1 MVREAEQHAAEDKR
15 RRELI
20 EARNQADATIYE
32 ARRQLGERAGRID
45 DRTRRPVEEAI
56 EALQAVTTG
65 EDIAAIRQRTEAVA
79 RSLMRLGEAANA
91 SAPGSDAGAAPGADN
106 IVDAEF
112 EDADDNKPQTS

>member
-32 ARRQLGERAGRID
+32 ARRQLGEQTGRID
-45 DRTRRPVEEAI
+45 DRARRSVEEAI
-56 EALQAVTTG
+56 ETLQAAATREDTG
-65 EDIAAIRQRTEAVA
+65 PIRQRTEALA
-79 RSLMRLGEAANA
+79 RSLMHLGESANA
-91 SAPGSDAGAAPGADN
+91 SAPGPEAGAASGADN

-112 EDADDNKPQTS
+112 EDADDNKRRTS